1 MQIETKG
8 GIRMSNEK
16 EIVQILKLFHGLNK
30 EDQEYI
36 AGLLPVILKEKEKEK
51 EKDEK
56 ERERE

>member
-36 AGLLPVILKEKEKEK
+36 AGLLPVILKEKEK
-51 EKDEK
+51 DEK
-56 ERERE
+56 ERERERE

>member
-8 GIRMSNEK
+8 GIRMSDEK

-30 EDQEYI
+30 EDQENI

-51 EKDEK
+51 DEK

>member
-1 MQIETKG
+1 
-8 GIRMSNEK
+8 MSNEK

>member
-1 MQIETKG
+1 VQIETKG

-16 EIVQILKLFHGLNK
+16 EIVQILKLFHVLNK

-36 AGLLPVILKEKEKEK
+36 AGLLPVILKEKEK
-51 EKDEK
+51 DEK